1 MKPARAVVVL
11 ALAVLLSG
19 CSPAVS
25 IRPLYTEEDLKK
37 PVVEPRIE
45 GEWISPNTEEPE
57 KAATREEAWL
67 RWKITPPD
75 KPGQPY
81 SNYSVEFRPAKPEP
95 GKGDEVSSYDVRLV
109 AVGDKLFFDAEFRR
123 HTEGKMDVGPMDVLG
138 LVPAHIVGRIWVQ
151 QDFLRIALLQ
161 PEWIEKNAPA
171 SFQETLPSKYVD
183 DCIIVG
189 STQELRDL
197 LIRNADNPE
206 ALAYIA
212 YLCRPGI
219 DCSTRAAEDALARSP
234 DDDQALEGASQ
245 VFFARHSY
253 ARAATLRRHRVELD
267 PKDFTRHTD
276 LSDALLFSRDFAEAR
291 RELAEVQELTL
302 GEHPKPTGYDAQRAN
317 ARASEDIVWSYFLEG
332 KYAEAVSAAKRCKP
346 GEKHYSVSP
355 VLLSYFSLLRL
366 GRQEAA
372 ESLLKNESARFKGS
386 AEEHALLLDAEGRV
400 SDGFPYSD
408 PKSEALRR
416 ASFFGGLRDIV
427 IGRPDT
433 ARVHLGYAASEDG
446 SSVIALAARVE
457 LERLEPKA
465 KK

>member
-1 MKPARAVVVL
+1 MKPALAVVVL

-57 KAATREEAWL
+57 KAATSEEAWL

-75 KPGQPY
+75 KPGEPY
-81 SNYSVEFRPAKPEP
+81 SYYSVEFRPVKPDPAK
-95 GKGDEVSSYDVRLV
+95 GGEVSSYDVRLV
-109 AVGDKLFFDAEFRR
+109 AVGDKLFFDAKFRR
-123 HTEGKMDVGPMDVLG
+123 HTEGKMDVGPSDVLG
-138 LVPAHIVGRIWVQ
+138 LVPAHVVGRIWVQ
-151 QDFLRIALLQ
+151 QDFLRIALLE

-171 SFQETLPSKYVD
+171 SFQEKYVD
-183 DCIIVG
+183 DGIIVG

-197 LIRNADNPE
+197 LIRNADNQK
-206 ALAYIA
+206 ALPYIA
-212 YLCRPGI
+212 YLYRPGT

-234 DDDQALEGASQ
+234 DDDQVLEGASQ
-245 VFFARHSY
+245 FFFARHNY

-267 PKDFTRHTD
+267 PKDFTRHTE
-276 LSDALLFSRDFAEAR
+276 LSDALLFSRDFAGAR

-302 GEHPKPTGYDAQRAN
+302 GEHPKPTGYDAQSAYV
-317 ARASEDIVWSYFLEG
+317 RASEDIVWSYFLEG
-332 KYAEAVSAAKRCKP
+332 KYAEAVSAAKGCKP

-366 GRQEAA
+366 GRREAA
-372 ESLLKNESARFKGS
+372 ESLLKDESARFKGS

-400 SDGFPYSD
+400 SDGFPCSD

-446 SSVIALAARVE
+446 SSVIALAARIE